1 MQLSISPGTVKIH
14 RKNIYR
20 KMKVSTQAELFA
32 AFLGLATGSYSP
44 RDMEAPPQIPQRLR
58 PSR

>member
-20 KMKVSTQAELFA
+20 KLKVSTQAELFA
-32 AFLGLATGSYSP
+32 AFMGSEPPAYSP
-44 RDMEAPPQIPQRLR
+44 RDMAQAAQIPQHRR
-58 PSR
+58 K